1 MRSSL
6 SQLVCR
12 MNSLL
17 DKIGEFKPSSIT
29 TAMKGDWKLAF
40 VDSAEAIHEVGS
52 GLGKLPGSSIL
63 DLFASFDAS
72 GAVKV
77 QEVVRVVGPFP
88 NVRNELSGTW
98 EYSEKAAG
106 FEGDSVS
113 EPRLR
118 CTYNE
123 MVDGRNKRTTA
134 ATGFKV
140 KTVELDVQYV
150 DRDVLVVFVAQ
161 GGSPTLR
168 LVFEKE
174 LQMTAEIGKL
184 LRQVLTVLI
193 SSVHATGMW
202 YEALMTG

>member
-1 MRSSL
+1 
-6 SQLVCR
+6 
-12 MNSLL
+12 
-17 DKIGEFKPSSIT
+17 
-29 TAMKGDWKLAF
+29 
-40 VDSAEAIHEVGS
+40 
-52 GLGKLPGSSIL
+52 
-63 DLFASFDAS
+63 
-72 GAVKV
+72 
-77 QEVVRVVGPFP
+77 
-88 NVRNELSGTW
+88 
-98 EYSEKAAG
+98 
-106 FEGDSVS
+106 
-113 EPRLR
+113 
-118 CTYNE
+118 